1 MGLTALKIRAAEELV
16 DVLSDHDHVVLGLVL
31 LVLHCL
37 DNPINHLAHRL
48 RVQGMIDIPE
58 VVPLRT
64 EVHLTLFIV
73 REVDADLWEQAFG
86 SLVHFLHW
94 DMVHPGDIDAFELI

>member
-1 MGLTALKIRAAEELV
+1 
-16 DVLSDHDHVVLGLVL
+16 
-31 LVLHCL
+31 
-37 DNPINHLAHRL
+37 
-48 RVQGMIDIPE
+48 MIDIPE

-64 EVHLTLFIV
+64 EVLLTFFIV

-94 DMVHPGDIDAFELI
+94 DMVHPGNIDAFELI

>member
-1 MGLTALKIRAAEELV
+1 LV

-48 RVQGMIDIPE
+48 RVQGMIHVPE

-73 REVDADLWEQAFG
+73 REVDADLWEQALG

-94 DMVHPGDIDAFELI
+94 DMVHPGDIDALELVGSDELG